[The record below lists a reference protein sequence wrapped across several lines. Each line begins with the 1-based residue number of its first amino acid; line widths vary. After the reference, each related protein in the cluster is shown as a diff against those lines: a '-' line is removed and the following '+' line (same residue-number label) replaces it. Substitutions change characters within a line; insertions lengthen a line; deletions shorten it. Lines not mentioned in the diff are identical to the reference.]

1 MIYGAHIIIFSQD
14 ADADRVFMR
23 DILGFSSIDVGG
35 GWLVFAL
42 PPAELAV
49 HPDEVNGRHELFLM
63 TDDLDSEM
71 ASLKER
77 GVECSDVEVARWGT
91 VTRIRL
97 PGGGDVALYQS
108 SLPTAFA
115 RESN

>member
-1 MIYGAHIIIFSQD
+1 MIYGAHIILFSKD
-14 ADADRVFMR
+14 ANADRVFMR
-23 DILGFSSIDVGG
+23 DVLGFPFIDVGG

-42 PPAELAV
+42 PPAEAAI
-49 HPDEVNGRHELFLM
+49 HPDEENGRHELFFM

-71 ASLKER
+71 ASLAER
-77 GVECSDVEVARWGT
+77 GVECSQVEVASWGR

-108 SLPTAFA
+108 NLPSAFDRA
-115 RESN
+115 SN